1 MSNVTNKEI
10 VIVDENNIKDKIYL
24 IRGQKVMLD
33 FDLAEIYGYS
43 TKVFNQQINR
53 NIEIFPDGFMFQITR
68 RNQIIWWGHKLWP
81 REYGQFEIAEAE
93 HLCLMHLSN

>member
-68 RNQIIWWGHKLWP
+68 RNQIIW
-81 REYGQFEIAEAE
+81 
-93 HLCLMHLSN
+93 